1 MHEIFVMNRKTLFF
15 GCRGV
20 PGRMAG
26 AYAALLLFLLAIPTI
41 STGQVPF
48 TSSNAVSDF
57 DRGMEMF
64 SKEKYA
70 SAIRLFDD
78 FLAGGMASVQQKSD
92 AQYYAALSAINL
104 FNPDAEKR
112 MLDFI
117 GEHADSPNVN
127 DGYLAL
133 ANYFY
138 QNKSY
143 RKAIVYYELVNRQK
157 LDAPKIDEYFFKLGH
172 SHYLQGEKS
181 RALLMFSELK
191 DIDTEYT
198 QPALYYFSQIAYEE
212 EMYETAYEGFRR
224 LQEDPTFR
232 EIVPFYI
239 VQILYI
245 RKDYDQ
251 IIEMAPALL
260 ESAGEERAVELCS
273 FIGDAYYNKEMYADA
288 LPYLE
293 RFASASRISTR
304 ESEYQLAYCYYMTGK
319 IDEAINGFLNISSR
333 NDALSQNSW
342 FVLGDCYLKQGNK
355 QRAQFGFGQAAKME
369 FDREIKEEALFNYA
383 KITYETSYSPFGEA
397 IASFHEYIDTYPAS
411 PRIQEVYNYLVSTY
425 LQTKNYKAAL
435 TSLEKITNTDAK
447 IEEAYQ
453 KVAYYRGQELFRNME
468 LNAAIDM
475 FDKSLEYGKYD
486 RLIRAGAIYW
496 RGEAKY
502 RTGDYESA
510 KNDYIEFMGI
520 PGVMA
525 LPEYVLVRYN
535 LGSAFYNLGD
545 YSDALI
551 HFRNFESAV
560 AQVSADVMADARNRI
575 ADCYYVDLNY
585 RLAIDYY
592 NKVIDYGQVD
602 ADYAMFQKGFSTG
615 LMGDQRGK
623 ADVLSTLIQRYPTSA
638 YVPSAI
644 YERGRAY
651 MALDNFRQSEADFRK
666 IIDDYSNNQYVP
678 KAMVQLGLLYYNTGE
693 NEKAVEAYKRVIENY
708 RSTEE
713 ARYAMTGLK
722 NAYVEMNDVE
732 AYFAYTRTVQGYGD
746 VSRTERDSL
755 LYTSGENLFI
765 AGNYDRAVET
775 LNSYVTEFPQGI
787 FLVNAR
793 YYLAESLRKKGDDA
807 GALKQ
812 YRSIIDQPN
821 NQFTEESLV
830 AASAI
835 LLDQEEYEEA
845 FGLFRRLETAA
856 TNSDNK
862 IIALQ
867 GELRS
872 AYEMSDADNVIAA
885 TDKIEQAINVP
896 EELTRQAVFMRAKAY
911 YSMGN
916 LDMALFDF
924 RRNDREVV
932 SDEGAESKFRVAEI
946 LYKTGQIDDAE
957 RTVNQFIDMN
967 SPHQFWTARA
977 FILLSDI
984 SASKGD
990 MLQARVTLESVRDY
1004 YTIGNDGI
1012 LDEVRSK
1019 LSELSE

>member
-1 MHEIFVMNRKTLFF
+1 MS
-15 GCRGV
+15 
-20 PGRMAG
+20 
-26 AYAALLLFLLAIPTI
+26 LAQT
-41 STGQVPF
+41 PF
-48 TSSNAVSDF
+48 TSSSAVSEYE
-57 DRGMEMF
+57 RGMEMF
-64 SKEKYA
+64 TKEKYA

-78 FLAGGMASVQQKSD
+78 FLAGGSATAQQKSD
-92 AQYYAALSAINL
+92 AQYYSALSAIYL

-112 MLDFI
+112 MLDFV
-117 GEHADSPNVN
+117 GTHSDSPYIN

-133 ANYFY
+133 ADNFY
-138 QNKSY
+138 QNKNY

-157 LDAPKIDEYFFKLGH
+157 LDAGRIDAYFFKLGY
-172 SHYLQGEKS
+172 SHFMQGDRN
-181 RALLMFSELK
+181 RALLMFSEIK

-198 QPALYYFSQIAYEE
+198 SPALYYFSQLAYEE
-212 EMYETAYEGFRR
+212 EMYETAYDGFHR
-224 LQEDPTFR
+224 LQEDPTFG

-260 ESAGEERAVELCS
+260 ESAGDERAVELCS
-273 FIGDAYYNKEMYADA
+273 FIGDAYYNKGMYADA

-304 ESEYQLAYCYYMTGK
+304 ESEYQLAYCYYKTGK
-319 IDEAINGFLNISSR
+319 IDKAIEGFLDISSR
-333 NDALSQNSW
+333 NDALSQNAW
-342 FVLGDCYLKQGNK
+342 FVVGDCYLKQGNK
-355 QRAQFGFGQAAKME
+355 QRAQFGFGQAARMD
-369 FDREIKEEALFNYA
+369 FDKNIKEEALFNYA

-397 IASFHEYIDTYPAS
+397 IASFQEYIDTYPAS

-425 LQTKNYKAAL
+425 LQAKNYKAAL
-435 TSLEKITNTDAK
+435 TSLDKITNKDSK

-453 KVAYYRGQELFRNME
+453 KVAYYRGQELFKNME
-468 LNAAIDM
+468 LVAAMDM
-475 FDKSLEYGKYD
+475 FDKSLQYGKYD

-496 RGEAKY
+496 RGEAEY

-535 LGSAFYNLGD
+535 LGSAYYNLGD
-545 YSDALI
+545 YSNALI

-560 AQVSADVMADARNRI
+560 AQVNADVMADARNRI

-592 NKVIDYGQVD
+592 NKVIDYGKVD
-602 ADYAMFQKGFSTG
+602 ADYAMYQKGFSTG
-615 LMGDQRGK
+615 LMGNQQGK
-623 ADVLSTLIQRYPTSA
+623 VDALATLIQRYPTSA
-638 YVPSAI
+638 YVPNAI

-651 MALDNFRQSEADFRK
+651 MALENYRQSEADFQK
-666 IIDDYSNNQYVP
+666 IINDYPNNQYVP
-678 KAMVQLGLLYYNTGE
+678 KAMVQLGLLYYNTRE
-693 NEKAVEAYKRVIENY
+693 NEKAIEVYKQVVEKYK
-708 RSTEE
+708 STEE

-732 AYFAYTRTVQGYGD
+732 AYFAYTKTIQGYGD
-746 VSRTERDSL
+746 VNQTERDSM

-775 LNSYVTEFPQGI
+775 FNSYVTEFPQGI
-787 FLVNAR
+787 FLVNAQ
-793 YYLAESLRKKGDDA
+793 YYLAESLREKGDNV

-812 YRSIIDQPN
+812 YRSIIDQPD

-835 LLDQEEYEEA
+835 AYGQEEFEEA
-845 FGLFRRLETAA
+845 FGLYNRLETAA

-867 GELRS
+867 GALRA
-872 AYEMSDADNVIAA
+872 AYELSDADNVIAV
-885 TDKIEQAINVP
+885 TGRIEQAVNVP

-911 YSMGN
+911 YSMDN
-916 LDMALFDF
+916 LDMALLDF

-932 SDEGAESKFRVAEI
+932 SAEGSESKFRVAEI
-946 LYKTGQIDDAE
+946 QYKTGKIDDAE
-957 RTVNQFIDMN
+957 RTVNEFIDMK

-1004 YTIGNDGI
+1004 YTIDNDGI

-1019 LSELSE
+1019 LNELSE

>member
-1 MHEIFVMNRKTLFF
+1 MREIFVMNRKSLFF
-15 GCRGV
+15 DCRLIPGCVSGMRT
-20 PGRMAG
+20 
-26 AYAALLLFLLAIPTI
+26 ALLLFLLVMPVI
-41 STGQVPF
+41 SVAQTPF
-48 TSSNAVSDF
+48 ISSRAVSDF
-57 DRGMEMF
+57 YRGMEMF

-70 SAIRLFDD
+70 AAIRLFDGYLKSGAATD
-78 FLAGGMASVQQKSD
+78 QQQAD
-92 AQYYAALSAINL
+92 AQYYSVLSAINL

-112 MLDFI
+112 MLDFA
-117 GEHADSPNVN
+117 GEHADSPLIN

-138 QNKSY
+138 QNKNY

-157 LDAPKIDEYFFKLGH
+157 LDASRIDEYFFKLGY
-172 SHYLQGEKS
+172 SHFLQGEKP
-181 RALLMFSELK
+181 RALLMFSEIK

-198 QPALYYFSQIAYEE
+198 SPALYYFSQIAYDD
-212 EMYETAYEGFRR
+212 EMYETAMEGFQR
-224 LQEDPTFR
+224 LRDDETFG
-232 EIVPFYI
+232 EIVPFYV

-245 RKDYDQ
+245 RKDYNQ

-260 ESAGEERAVELCS
+260 ESAGDERAVELCS
-273 FIGDAYYNKEMYADA
+273 FIGDAYYNKGMYSDA

-293 RFASASRISTR
+293 RFAAASRISTR
-304 ESEYQLAYCYYMTGK
+304 ESEYQLAYCYYKTGK
-319 IDEAINGFLNISSR
+319 TDQAIEGFLDISSR
-333 NDALSQNSW
+333 NDALSQNAW

-369 FDREIKEEALFNYA
+369 FDKNIKEEALFNYA

-397 IASFHEYIDTYPAS
+397 IASFQEYIDAYPAS

-425 LQTKNYKAAL
+425 LQAKNYKAAL
-435 TSLEKITNTDAK
+435 TSLDKITSKDAK

-453 KVAYYRGQELFRNME
+453 KVAYYRGQELFKNME
-468 LNAAIDM
+468 LDAAMDM
-475 FDKSLEYGKYD
+475 FDKSLRYGKYD

-496 RGEAKY
+496 RGEASY
-502 RTGDYESA
+502 RLGDYESA

-525 LPEYVLVRYN
+525 LPEYILVRYN
-535 LGSAFYNLGD
+535 LGSACFNLGD
-545 YSDALI
+545 YENALI
-551 HFRNFESAV
+551 HFRNFESVV
-560 AQVSADVMADARNRI
+560 AQVNTEVMADARNRI
-575 ADCYYVDLNY
+575 ADCYYIDLNY

-592 NKVIDYGQVD
+592 NKVIDYGKVD

-615 LMGDQRGK
+615 LMGDQQGK
-623 ADVLSTLIQRYPTSA
+623 VDALASLIQRYPSSA
-638 YVPSAI
+638 YVPNAI

-651 MALDNFRQSEADFRK
+651 MTLENFQKSEADFQK
-666 IIDDYSNNQYVP
+666 IINDYSNNQYVP

-693 NEKAVEAYKRVIENY
+693 NEKAIEVYKKVVEDY
-708 RSTEE
+708 RSTDES
-713 ARYAMTGLK
+713 RYAMTGLK
-722 NAYVEMNDVE
+722 NTYVEMNDVE
-732 AYFAYTRTVQGYGD
+732 AYFAYTKTIQGYGD
-746 VSRTERDSL
+746 VNQTERDSL

-787 FLVNAR
+787 FLVNAQ
-793 YYLAESLRKKGDDA
+793 YYLAESLRENGDDA

-812 YRSIIDQPN
+812 YMSIIDQPD
-821 NQFTEESLV
+821 NQFTEQSLV
-830 AASAI
+830 AASVIAF
-835 LLDQEEYEEA
+835 DQEEYEEA
-845 FGLFRRLETAA
+845 FGLYSRLETAA

-862 IIALQ
+862 ILALQ

-872 AYEMSDADNVIAA
+872 AYEISDADNVIAV
-885 TDKIEQAINVP
+885 TGRIEQAVNVP

-911 YSMGN
+911 YSMDN
-916 LDMALFDF
+916 LDKALLDF
-924 RRNDREVV
+924 RRNDQEVV

-946 LYKTGQIDDAE
+946 LYKTGKIDDAE
-957 RTVNQFIDMN
+957 RAVNEFIDMK

-1004 YTIGNDGI
+1004 YTIDDDGI